1 MAALDRLPPSVQQAV
16 RPFLADDSP
25 RAAVFDADGTL
36 WRGDVG
42 EDLLRYLASNGIL
55 RGGVSG
61 VYTRYEAL
69 HAVSP
74 PEAYGYA
81 VQVMAGLEE
90 RQLELTCASFFSQRF
105 LGRVF
110 PFVRP
115 LFEVLREARI
125 VVWICSASPR
135 WIVEAGARSLGVDP
149 AHVIGVDARVQQGVL
164 TDELRLPVTAGPGKV
179 TWLARR
185 GVSYGFAAGNGEL
198 DRDMLEPAPHRL
210 VVTPFDGPENALVRH
225 ALVRG
230 WPILRT

>member
-16 RPFLADDSP
+16 RPFLADDTP
-25 RAAVFDADGTL
+25 RVAVFDADGTL

-42 EDLLRYLASNGIL
+42 EDLLRYLAANGL
-55 RGGVSG
+55 LPRGASG
-61 VYTRYEAL
+61 AYARYEAL

-81 VQVMAGLEE
+81 VQVMAGMAEQELED
-90 RQLELTCASFFSQRF
+90 TCTSFFTRRF

-115 LFEVLREARI
+115 LFQVLRDAR
-125 VVWICSASPR
+125 VAVWLCSASPR
-135 WIVEAGARSLGVDP
+135 WIVEAGARGLGVDP
-149 AHVIGVDARVQQGVL
+149 ANVIGVDAEVRQGVL
-164 TDELRLPVTAGPGKV
+164 TDELKLPVTAGPGKV

-210 VVTPFDGPENALVRH
+210 VVASFDGPDNALVRRAH
-225 ALVRG
+225 AGG